1 MEISAEISERVV
13 KLLDKIERDSTL
25 SQELSELMSKV
36 IIYAHFEKDLD
47 KVGQQAKLLSEFLD
61 KHEDKEVVSE
71 S

>member
-36 IIYAHFEKDLD
+36 IIYVHFEKDLD